1 MFRKKGL
8 RKIIFFIL
16 FALFITWLV
25 LTPQFP
31 LTVEDG
37 TMIVL
42 VVFLI
47 QAWIEKKRLLKKL
60 SVKFNSQKELIK
72 SLFMN
77 CPDLVYHKNKEL
89 RYCICNPVMKRMLN
103 LDDDESITDK
113 TDFDLFPKE
122 TAELIRKYEKS
133 VVDKGQVVSYKVE
146 KKSFNGEIKFY
157 DTLLAPI
164 QERDEIVGVMGI
176 MRDITQME
184 LLKEK
189 ILIQNA
195 QLNSILD
202 HIPFLIYLKD
212 TEGRFITGNKH
223 LEEAVGR
230 KKEDI
235 IGLQPQDLYME
246 MYAEEIKA
254 EDARVIKEKQSI
266 FMDKQIEYLSNK
278 PEWYRII
285 KSPIFDCNNEVIGII
300 VLVKNIED
308 EKEIESQKETLVAT
322 LTHDLK
328 TPTTAQ
334 TNAMKLL
341 LNESMGTLNEDQKE
355 MVQLALNSN
364 IYMSHM
370 ISTILATYKAENG
383 KATLKCEEFDF
394 IELVNSTCKEV
405 SNLAMTKNQN
415 LILKTEMKNST
426 IFADKLQIKRAVMN
440 LISNAITYG
449 FDNTDIEIKIE
460 DTDETAICNVINHA
474 RFIPPAKINEIFAKF
489 QTSPGAKFNKAS
501 TGLGLFLSKQIIT
514 AHKGEIHAASTE
526 DEICTFGFSI
536 PKAIVAAK
544 SEKPQKEGSI

>member
-1 MFRKKGL
+1 MFRKKEL
-8 RKIIFFIL
+8 RKTIVFVVFT
-16 FALFITWLV
+16 LFIAWLV
-25 LTPQFP
+25 ATPVSP
-31 LTVEDG
+31 LKIEDG
-37 TMIVL
+37 LMIVL

-47 QAWIEKKRLLKKL
+47 QAWVEKKRLLKRL
-60 SVKFNSQKELIK
+60 STKFKSQKELIK
-72 SLFMN
+72 NLFMH
-77 CPDLVYHKNKEL
+77 CPDLVYRKDTEL
-89 RYCICNPVMKRMLN
+89 RYCTCNPVMQNMLN
-103 LDDDESITDK
+103 LDNDESITDK

-133 VVDKGQVVSYKVE
+133 VVEKGQVVSYKIE
-146 KKSFNGEIKFY
+146 KKFFSGETKIY

-164 QERDEIVGVMGI
+164 QERNEIVGVIGI

-235 IGLQPQDLYME
+235 IGLQPQDLYLDE
-246 MYAEEIKA
+246 YAEEIKE

-266 FMDKQIEYLSNK
+266 TMEKQIEYLSHK
-278 PEWYRII
+278 REWYRII

-341 LNESMGTLNEDQKE
+341 LNESMGPLNEDQKE

-370 ISTILATYKAENG
+370 ISTILATFKAENG
-383 KATLKCEEFDF
+383 ESTLKYEEFDF

-415 LILKTEMKNST
+415 LILKTEMKNSI

-460 DTDETAICNVINHA
+460 DTDEKAVCNVINHA
-474 RFIPPAKINEIFAKF
+474 RFIPPDKINEIFAKF

-514 AHKGEIHAASTE
+514 AHKGEIHAGSTQ

-536 PKAIVAAK
+536 PKGIVATKADQ
-544 SEKPQKEGSI
+544 PQKEGSI